1 MVPPKIICPIC
12 GKKMMPGKRV
22 QLTFGWEDGEVVNK
36 ILKSTIICRKCAT
49 KVSTIARLERPEN
62 V

>member
-1 MVPPKIICPIC
+1 MARPKVICPIC
-12 GKKMMPGKRV
+12 GKKMSPGKRV

-36 ILKSTIICRKCAT
+36 ILKSTIICKECAI
-49 KVSTIARLERPEN
+49 KVTTIARLERPEN